1 MIVLASQSA
10 SRRALLSAAQ
20 VPFEALSP
28 GVDEDAAKEA
38 LRADGLDARA
48 LADALAEL
56 KARKVSRRVPGAL
69 VLGCDQTLSLDGGE
83 ERGVM
88 IDKAV
93 DRADAERILR
103 LLSGRVHHLHSAAV
117 IVLGNSLAAYNP
129 PLRVAEEFAM
139 LDLLSGGD
147 RAEWRADL
155 AAYRASADDGAAFV
169 RRLHRGLSGRRL
181 GRMPLVCGL
190 LPDRG
195 TRRATLC
202 QGGGQPVRD
211 PGLAAVALA

>member
-10 SRRALLSAAQ
+10 SRRALLSAAG

-28 GVDEDAAKEA
+28 GVDEEAAKEA

-56 KARKVSRRVPGAL
+56 KALRVSRRVPGGL
-69 VLGCDQTLSLDGGE
+69 ILGCDQTLSLDDGM
-83 ERGVM
+83 M

-117 IVLGNSLAAYNP
+117 IALNGEPIWRHVERVRMTVRWCVGNYRIEGPGVQLFAKVEGSQFAIQGLP
-129 PLRVAEEFAM
+129 LLPLLDFLRV
-139 LDLLSGGD
+139 
-147 RAEWRADL
+147 
-155 AAYRASADDGAAFV
+155 
-169 RRLHRGLSGRRL
+169 RG
-181 GRMPLVCGL
+181 V
-190 LPDRG
+190 LPS
-195 TRRATLC
+195 
-202 QGGGQPVRD
+202 
-211 PGLAAVALA
+211 

>member
-28 GVDEDAAKEA
+28 GVDEEAAKEA

-56 KARKVSRRVPGAL
+56 KALKVSRRVPGGL
-69 VLGCDQTLSLDGGE
+69 VLGCDQTLSLAGGIGDGE
-83 ERGVM
+83 ERGEM

-93 DRADAERILR
+93 DRADAERILK

-117 IVLGNSLAAYNP
+117 IALNGEAIWRHVERVRMTVRPLSDAFIQSYLDADWEELRWCVGCYRIEGPGVQIFSKVEGSQFAIQGLPLLPLLDFLRVRGVLAA
-129 PLRVAEEFAM
+129 
-139 LDLLSGGD
+139 
-147 RAEWRADL
+147 
-155 AAYRASADDGAAFV
+155 
-169 RRLHRGLSGRRL
+169 
-181 GRMPLVCGL
+181 
-190 LPDRG
+190 
-195 TRRATLC
+195 
-202 QGGGQPVRD
+202 
-211 PGLAAVALA
+211 